1 MLGQVVLVGF
11 ITPLAEWNFFFSSP
25 VARALLLMEA
35 GGGGEINAR
44 DLLRLGWSQLTW
56 EDEELG
62 SCWGLPVLITFVE

>member
-1 MLGQVVLVGF
+1 M
-11 ITPLAEWNFFFSSP
+11 
-25 VARALLLMEA
+25 ARALLLLEA